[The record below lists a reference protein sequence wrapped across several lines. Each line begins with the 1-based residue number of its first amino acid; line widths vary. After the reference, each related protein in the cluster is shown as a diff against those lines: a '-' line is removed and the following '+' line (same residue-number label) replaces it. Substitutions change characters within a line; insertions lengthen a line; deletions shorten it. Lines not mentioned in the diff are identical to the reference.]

1 MGFSLWWLGLHSA
14 GARVVVAP
22 GLQSTD
28 SIVVVHWAHL
38 LHGMWDLPRL
48 GIKTHVSCVDRLILY
63 R

>member
-28 SIVVVHWAHL
+28 SIVVVLWAQL
-38 LHGMWDLPRL
+38 LHGLWDLPRL
-48 GIKTHVSCVDRLILY
+48 GI
-63 R
+63 